1 MKKAGS
7 IAVAALVATMSV
19 TGAAGVAYAEDAQP
33 GTGAGVQ
40 PGTAVTSGN
49 EGTSKNK
56 SAATPPVVSDGGTKR
71 QTAAQPGTGASAATK
86 PSQAK
91 TPTNAA
97 QPGTAATREGASE
110 TAAQPGTGASAAT
123 KPSQAKT
130 PTNAAQPG
138 TNANQATQLP
148 DRKARP
154 NTQGDVSTSVVAPQE
169 PVETVSDTTTDT
181 TAPKQPARPT
191 GETPA
196 ETVSVTRETSTPAE
210 SDSTP
215 APQPATPAESDSTPA
230 PQPATP
236 AAPPAPAPA
245 ASAQPLGVAGAELAV
260 EAPGVSVTAGG
271 TSTPLA
277 GDVAVHVGAGEQE
290 WAFTTESGGIDV
302 STPVGNVGVSQQQ
315 VQSAQSLGDT
325 AFSVLPQGVQNAANA
340 ANRAVLDQA
349 ASLPEVSAWDGGL
362 VNATLTVTHW

>member
-56 SAATPPVVSDGGTKR
+56 SAATPPVVSDGGPKR
-71 QTAAQPGTGASAATK
+71 Q
-86 PSQAK
+86 
-91 TPTNAA
+91 
-97 QPGTAATREGASE
+97 

-196 ETVSVTRETSTPAE
+196 ETVSVTRETSTPAESDSTPAPQPATPAE